1 MAMTFQDAR
10 HLLGRTG
17 FFGGS
22 PAEIRSLAKLDR
34 EAAVE

>member
-17 FFGGS
+17 FGGS